1 MICSSDTSAFHRA
14 ERQSRHQPA
23 GFVYQ
28 TVDGMLANIAPD
40 VPAAE
45 ARVLAVTQGRL
56 AGTAFEQTVAV
67 AAWKTKPS
75 WFIVTADDRVV
86 SPELQAA
93 SAKRMQ
99 AKTTVIHSS
108 HMSLLSHPGDVASVI
123 EDAVIRIQSSAAMS
137 S

>member
-1 MICSSDTSAFHRA
+1 
-14 ERQSRHQPA
+14 
-23 GFVYQ
+23 
-28 TVDGMLANIAPD
+28 MLTNIAPD
-40 VPAAE
+40 VPAAD

-56 AGTAFEQTVAV
+56 AGATFAQTIAV

-99 AKTTVIHSS
+99 AKTTVIRSS
-108 HMSLLSHPGDVASVI
+108 HMSLLSHPADVASVI
-123 EDAVIRIQSSAAMS
+123 ADAVASVASSAVMAS
-137 S
+137 

>member
-1 MICSSDTSAFHRA
+1 
-14 ERQSRHQPA
+14 
-23 GFVYQ
+23 
-28 TVDGMLANIAPD
+28 MLANIAPD

-56 AGTAFEQTVAV
+56 AATAFEQTVVV
-67 AAWKTKPS
+67 AAWKKKPS

-99 AKTTVIHSS
+99 AKTTVIHAS

-123 EDAVIRIQSSAAMS
+123 QDAVASVRSSAVMS